1 MGLAVREAKEVL
13 MLEKGKGPWHKNIV
27 IIKFLMN
34 FFLGKED
41 EDKRR

>member
-27 IIKFLMN
+27 IIKLILIFPKLPFL
-34 FFLGKED
+34 D
-41 EDKRR
+41 IY